1 MLAAAADSAAA
12 CKALLQ
18 GQATLEL
25 ADALGRTAL
34 MFAAGN
40 DACTALHTLLASGAS
55 VRAPLPPRAPRAA
68 RTCRP
73 AAPQRHLASYVSTAH
88 CPRSPRLFDRQ
99 PAWGTEEH
107 VSLAGADFVALR
119 IWRGDTRTRRAE
131 GGIAGS
137 ISARELCRVTMAGR

>member
-40 DACTALHTLLASGAS
+40 DACAALHTLLASGAS
-55 VRAPLPPRAPRAA
+55 VHGPLPPHALPAA
-68 RTCRP
+68 CACRP
-73 AAPQRHLASYVSTAH
+73 PPAQRHLAS
-88 CPRSPRLFDRQ
+88 
-99 PAWGTEEH
+99 
-107 VSLAGADFVALR
+107 
-119 IWRGDTRTRRAE
+119 
-131 GGIAGS
+131 S
-137 ISARELCRVTMAGR
+137 ISSRLPSTCVFVGSVF